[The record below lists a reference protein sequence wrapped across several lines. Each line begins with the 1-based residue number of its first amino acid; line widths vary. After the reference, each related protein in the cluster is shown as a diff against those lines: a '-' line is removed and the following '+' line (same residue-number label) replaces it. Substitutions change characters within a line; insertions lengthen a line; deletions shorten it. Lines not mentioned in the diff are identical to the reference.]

1 MSDEQ
6 TNRVI
11 ELAERPQGVP
21 TKNTFRFNDIAV
33 PEPKE
38 KEVLLK
44 SIYVSVD
51 PYMRGRMRDVKS
63 YVEPFAVDEP
73 ITGGIV
79 AEVLESNN
87 KAFSAGDIVQGQ
99 LEWKKYQTVEPKEL
113 QQIDPDLAPT
123 STALS
128 TLGMTGRTAYFG
140 WLEIGEPEQG
150 ETVVVSGAAGAVGS
164 VVAQIA
170 KIKGCR
176 VVGTAGSDE
185 KIDYLENELGVD
197 KAINYKST
205 DDMMQALAGACPNG
219 VDVYFD
225 NVGGELSDMVLRLI
239 NKNARIVLC
248 GQIALYNKN
257 EMPQGPRPQLMLITK
272 SARME
277 GFIVSDFASKFKI
290 AIKQLATWFN
300 TGEITHRETVTEGFE
315 NIPEAFLG
323 LFSGDNI
330 GKQIVKVAEPEN

>member
-1 MSDEQ
+1 
-6 TNRVI
+6 
-11 ELAERPQGVP
+11 
-21 TKNTFRFNDIAV
+21 
-33 PEPKE
+33 
-38 KEVLLK
+38 
-44 SIYVSVD
+44 
-51 PYMRGRMRDVKS
+51 
-63 YVEPFAVDEP
+63 
-73 ITGGIV
+73 
-79 AEVLESNN
+79 VLESNN

-123 STALS
+123 STSLS
-128 TLGMTGRTAYFG
+128 TLGMTGLTAYFG
-140 WLEIGEPEQG
+140 LLEIGEPEQG